1 MKVITD
7 FNVALENFRFAG
19 NQKYE
24 AVTLSAIGSFYSRL
38 GNWQAAIEAQ
48 RKALEISK
56 ITKDTE
62 SLSLMLSN
70 LGTTFLRVNESQK
83 ALEVLTE
90 SAKISVERE
99 DICNEARA
107 LSLIGNVYE
116 KNGDAN
122 RALIYYAQALEK
134 SQQIEENRFV
144 AISLNDLGKANF
156 ILGENEK
163 ALELFK
169 KAIETA
175 QKSNNKRQ
183 EAMFAGNLAQAF
195 FALGDAK
202 KSLETLDEALKIN
215 LELSD
220 KIGEAT
226 ILKKLGQMQL
236 KTGEIEKATENL
248 NKAFEI
254 FTSLEDK
261 QNTAETLL
269 SLAKSD
275 AKKGNLELSQKKTEE
290 SIRLIETLRSR
301 VETSELRD
309 SFSANL
315 QDYYGFYIEILMQRF
330 AKEKDKSFSALALQ
344 VNERAHARVHLNLL
358 SESNA
363 NIREGVNAKLLQKET
378 DLKNL
383 LSARRENLTK
393 VLSGKSKAETV
404 EKLKIEIEQIRGEFE
419 QIQAKIRASS
429 PRYAALTQPKT
440 LDLKAIQTEVL
451 DENSILLEY
460 ALGEEKSF
468 LWIVSKNDF
477 QTIELP
483 AKSEIENLAR
493 KFYEALTARNKQIKF
508 ETANEREDRIF
519 IADSDLQK
527 FSRELSVKIIA
538 PAARFIENKQLLIV
552 ADGALQYV
560 PFAALQVPSS
570 KFKVQSEDNK
580 GNGQRT
586 MNKEHFLIE
595 TNEIVNLPSASV
607 LAVLRNETANR
618 QIPAKTLAVLADPIF
633 DKTDERFQE
642 IARKTKPKPEFIAVS
657 KNKTRGGGSEF
668 SLTRDGLDLPRLPFT
683 RREADLISATVPEN
697 KREKLL
703 DFSVNKAAAM
713 SSGLSDFQYIHFATH
728 GFINNEN
735 PELSGIVFS
744 MLDEKGMERDGFLRV
759 GDIYNLKFPAEM
771 VVLSG
776 CQTGLGKEI
785 KGEGLIGLTRGFMYA
800 GTKRVTVSLW
810 DVNDEGTS
818 ELMARLYHE
827 MFGKKISPAKALR
840 LAQISLINSKKWNN
854 PYFWSTFILQG
865 EPR

>member
-1 MKVITD
+1 M
-7 FNVALENFRFAG
+7 
-19 NQKYE
+19 
-24 AVTLSAIGSFYSRL
+24 
-38 GNWQAAIEAQ
+38 
-48 RKALEISK
+48 
-56 ITKDTE
+56 
-62 SLSLMLSN
+62 
-70 LGTTFLRVNESQK
+70 
-83 ALEVLTE
+83 TE

-99 DICNEARA
+99 DIYNEARA

-344 VNERAHARVHLNLL
+344 VNERAHARGLLNLL

-493 KFYEALTARNKQIKF
+493 KFYQALTARNKQIKF

-527 FSRELSVKIIA
+527 FSRELSAKIIA

-570 KFKVQSEDNK
+570 KFKVQSEENK

-818 ELMARLYHE
+818 ELMARLYRE